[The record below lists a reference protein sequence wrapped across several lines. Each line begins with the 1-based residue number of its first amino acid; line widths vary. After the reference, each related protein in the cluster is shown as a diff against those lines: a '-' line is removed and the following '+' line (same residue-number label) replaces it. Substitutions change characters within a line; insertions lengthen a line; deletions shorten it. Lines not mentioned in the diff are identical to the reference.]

1 MRYPDNR
8 ISEHILRMPILL
20 IAILALALIGIIT
33 CLSIRGPMIRAFED
47 RHGLTDSRTAVTD
60 ARKARNEAKVRA
72 AELDQ
77 RKRQLKSRLDDVESE
92 IRKVDMQ
99 LKAMPQMVYTLVF
112 ELGGNDTS
120 VPLFEFV
127 VSRLRRSEPG
137 DVKGPERDLWARPRL
152 LRCRS
157 RTAQAAMATAL
168 ARFPAADGFT
178 VRAAQRVGPTRG
190 D

>member
-1 MRYPDNR
+1 
-8 ISEHILRMPILL
+8 MPILL
-20 IAILALALIGIIT
+20 IAILALALIGILT
-33 CLSIRGPMIRAFED
+33 CLAIKGPMVRAFED
-47 RHGLTDSRTAVTD
+47 RHGLTDSRKAVTD
-60 ARKARNEAKVRA
+60 ARQARNEAKIKA

-77 RKRQLKSRLDDVESE
+77 RRYQLKNKFDDAESE
-92 IRKVDMQ
+92 IRKLDIQ

-112 ELGGNDTS
+112 ELGGSDTT
-120 VPLFEFV
+120 VPLFEFI
-127 VSRLRRSEPG
+127 VSRTRRSEPG

-157 RTAQAAMATAL
+157 RTAQAATATAL

-178 VRAAQRVGPTRG
+178 VRPAERVGLAQG

>member
-1 MRYPDNR
+1 
-8 ISEHILRMPILL
+8 MPILL
-20 IAILALALIGIIT
+20 IAILTLALIGIIT
-33 CLSIRGPMIRAFED
+33 CLSIKGPMIRAFED
-47 RHGLTDSRTAVTD
+47 RHGLTDSRTAVKE
-60 ARKARNEAKVRA
+60 ARKARTEAKIKA
-72 AELDQ
+72 ADLEQ
-77 RKRQLKSRLDDVESE
+77 RKNQLRNQLDDIASE
-92 IRKVDMQ
+92 ISRVDIQ

-112 ELGGNDTS
+112 ELGGNETS
-120 VPLFEFV
+120 VPLFEFI

-137 DVKGPERDLWARPRL
+137 DAKGPERDLWARPRL

-178 VRAAQRVGPTRG
+178 VRPAERIVAAQG

>member
-1 MRYPDNR
+1 
-8 ISEHILRMPILL
+8 MPILL
-20 IAILALALIGIIT
+20 IAILTISLIGIIT
-33 CLSIRGPMIRAFED
+33 CLSIKGPMIRAFED
-47 RHGLTDSRTAVTD
+47 RHGLTDSRKAVTE
-60 ARKARNEAKVRA
+60 ARKARTEAKVKA

-77 RKRQLKSRLDDVESE
+77 RKSQLRNQLDNIASELSRIDV
-92 IRKVDMQ
+92 Q

-112 ELGGNDTS
+112 E
-120 VPLFEFV
+120 
-127 VSRLRRSEPG
+127 
-137 DVKGPERDLWARPRL
+137 LWARPRL

-178 VRAAQRVGPTRG
+178 VRPAERISAAQG